1 MEWISVKDKLPDLIE
16 GKDYSETVL
25 VSCNGELMVMT
36 LSFLPDD
43 NGRWSFFWANCYG
56 DINGDGEVDDDYQPT
71 HWMAL
76 PSIVKEKI

>member
-1 MEWISVKDKLPDLIE
+1 M
-16 GKDYSETVL
+16 T
-25 VSCNGELMVMT
+25 MVAG
-36 LSFLPDD
+36 L
-43 NGRWSFFWANCYG
+43 FFWANCYG